1 MVQGSIFELISKVE
15 IFNGIPEDL
24 LHEFAGRLEIA
35 TYKANTTIIQ
45 KGDHGDSMFVIAS
58 GKVKIHDGEL
68 VIAVTEA
75 GNFFGE
81 FSLLDAGPRSLSVT
95 ALVDMTVLIITRE
108 LFYGLLQS
116 QPEVAQKIIGT
127 LIRRLRG
134 QNDSIINQLRTRE
147 EELTK
152 LVDERTK
159 ELQIKNEEITIKN
172 REITDNVNYAK
183 RIQSAI
189 LPDLNTVYNTFKK
202 SFVLYIPKDIV
213 SGDFYSF
220 FRIDDNAIIIAA
232 DCTGHGVTG
241 AFLSV
246 VGHSL
251 FTQII
256 NERKIL
262 DPGKILDCLHEEMV
276 NTLNQRNSESTD
288 GMDVSICSL
297 DIKTNILKY
306 AGANRPLWI
315 IRNNEILIHSPNKF
329 PVGGLQITHEEN
341 FKSHEIQLLE
351 NDTFYIFSDGY
362 ADQFGGENGKKLMTK
377 KFKEILLS
385 IQGLSMSEQRNRL
398 ADYLQNWMG
407 ENEQVDDVLVI
418 GVNMSEPELN

>member
-1 MVQGSIFELISKVE
+1 MVQRSIFELLSGVE
-15 IFNGIPEDL
+15 IFNGIPEEL
-24 LHEFAGRLEIA
+24 LIEFAGRLEIA
-35 TYKANTTIIQ
+35 TFKANTTIIK

-95 ALVDMTVLIITRE
+95 AIEDITVITITRE
-108 LFYGLLQS
+108 LFYELLQS
-116 QPEVAQKIIGT
+116 HPEVAKKIIGT

-134 QNDSIINQLRTRE
+134 QNDSIIKQLRTRE

-189 LPDLNTVYNTFKK
+189 LPDLETIYSSLNK
-202 SFVLYIPKDIV
+202 SFVLYLPKDIV

-220 FRIDDNAIIIAA
+220 FRHDDTAIIIAA

-246 VGHSL
+246 VGNSL

-256 NERKIL
+256 NERKIT
-262 DPGKILDCLHEEMV
+262 DPGKILDCLHEEMI

-297 DIKTNILKY
+297 DIKSNKLKY

-315 IRNNEILIHSPNKF
+315 IRNNEILIYSPNKF
-329 PVGGLQITHEEN
+329 PIGGLQITHEEN
-341 FKSHEIQLLE
+341 FMTHEIQLLE

-362 ADQFGGENGKKLMTK
+362 ADQFGGENVKKLMTK

-385 IQGLSMSEQRNRL
+385 IQDLSMTEQRKFL
-398 ADYLQNWMG
+398 EKYLENWMG
-407 ENEQVDDVLVI
+407 KNEQVDDVLVI
-418 GVNMSEPELN
+418 GVRI

>member
-1 MVQGSIFELISKVE
+1 MIHSSIFELLSRVE
-15 IFNGIPEDL
+15 IFNGIPEEL
-24 LHEFAGRLEIA
+24 LKDFANSLQITSFSEG
-35 TYKANTTIIQ
+35 TTIIK

-95 ALVDMTVLIITRE
+95 AIEDITVITITRE
-108 LFYGLLQS
+108 LFYDLLQS
-116 QPEVAQKIIGT
+116 HPEVAKKIIGT

-134 QNDSIINQLRTRE
+134 QNDSIIKQLRTRE

-189 LPDLNTVYNTFKK
+189 LPDLNTVYKTFSK
-202 SFVLYIPKDIV
+202 SFILYLPKDIV

-220 FRIDDNAIIIAA
+220 FRIDDTAIIISA

-251 FTQII
+251 FAQII
-256 NERKIL
+256 NERKIT
-262 DPGKILDCLHEEMV
+262 DPGKILDCLHEEMI

-288 GMDVSICSL
+288 GMDVSICSVDL
-297 DIKTNILKY
+297 KSNTLKY

-315 IRNNEILIHSPNKF
+315 IRNNELITYSPNKF
-329 PVGGLQITHEEN
+329 PIGGLQITHEEN
-341 FKSHEIQLLE
+341 FMTHEIPLDK

-362 ADQFGGENGKKLMTK
+362 ADQFGGEKGKKLMTK

-385 IQGLSMSEQRNRL
+385 IQHLEMNEQKNHL
-398 ADYLQNWMG
+398 LEYLKNWMG
-407 ENEQVDDVLVI
+407 KNEQVDDVLVI
-418 GVNMSEPELN
+418 GVKPGIG